1 MESIGKDMMRIIDR
15 VRRPFRQLRW
25 KLTFSYTIVTVAALL
40 VLEIA
45 LISLAVYNIS
55 QEASTD
61 PLATLE
67 TLETT
72 YVPPASTYLS
82 KTPPDYQALR
92 NLLSS
97 MKISEFDRE
106 PIRLG
111 DLSLNV
117 YSTNVFFVLFLS
129 SNGTLVD
136 VLPYNF
142 LRESEI
148 GDSFLT
154 GEIPELQGP
163 LRAALTGSTDP
174 ELLHSSDGDDF
185 AVGAV
190 PVFDELGKNQVVGV
204 IAFVRKTGFW
214 DIITFAGFARQV
226 AGSLLFIT
234 IFAGLLGSLIGS
246 VTARG
251 LVQRLRRLFK
261 SARAWSEGNFNVS
274 VEDPVQDEL
283 GLLATGLNNMAAR
296 LGKLLDER
304 QQMSVVRERN
314 RLARELHDSVKQSAF
329 AASAQLGTALVNYPN
344 AGDTTHAHLLE
355 TEKLLDSVR
364 EDLTHLIH
372 ELRPVSLESKGLVE
386 GIQEY
391 CKDWEK
397 QSGISAKVDVRG
409 ERTLPPEVEHT
420 IFRIIQGALSNIAR
434 HSKASQA
441 EILLI
446 QDPTSVRVT
455 VSDDGIGFDV
465 DENHNG
471 MGLKSLRERVDLLGG
486 TFDIE
491 STIGKGTK
499 ISVRCIR

>member
-1 MESIGKDMMRIIDR
+1 MMQIIDR
-15 VRRPFRQLRW
+15 IRRPFRQLRW

-45 LISLAVYNIS
+45 LISLAVFNIS
-55 QEASTD
+55 QQASTD

-72 YVPPASTYLS
+72 FVPPTSTYLS

-97 MKISEFDRE
+97 MNVSDFDRE

-117 YSTNVFFVLFLS
+117 YSTNVFFVLFMS

-148 GDSFLT
+148 GASFLT
-154 GEIPELQGP
+154 SEIPELQMP
-163 LRAALTGSTDP
+163 LRAALSGSTDP
-174 ELLHSSDGDDF
+174 ELLYTSDGDSF

-190 PVFDELGKNQVVGV
+190 PVFDELGKNQVVGAL
-204 IAFVRKTGFW
+204 AFVRKTGFW
-214 DIITFAGFARQV
+214 DIITFASFARQV
-226 AGSLLFIT
+226 AVSLLFIT

-246 VTARG
+246 ITASG

-283 GLLATGLNNMAAR
+283 GLLATGLNNMASR
-296 LGKLLDER
+296 LGKLLEER
-304 QQMSVVRERN
+304 QQMSVMQERN

-329 AASAQLGTALVNYPN
+329 AASAQLGTALVNYPEV
-344 AGDTTHAHLLE
+344 GDTAHTHLLE
-355 TEKLLDSVR
+355 AEKLLDSVR
-364 EDLTHLIH
+364 QDLTHLIH
-372 ELRPVSLESKGLVE
+372 ELRPVSLESKGLAE
-386 GIQEY
+386 GLQEY
-391 CKDWEK
+391 CADWAN
-397 QSGISAKVDVRG
+397 QSGIDAKVSIRG
-409 ERTLPPEVEHT
+409 ERTLPPDVEHT
-420 IFRIIQGALSNIAR
+420 LFRIIQGALSNIAR
-434 HSKASQA
+434 HSEASQA

-446 QDPTSVRVT
+446 QDPTSVRLI
-455 VSDDGIGFDV
+455 VSDNGIGFDV

-471 MGLKSLRERVDLLGG
+471 MGLRSLRERVDLLGG

-491 STIGKGTK
+491 SKIGEGTK